1 MMGWLWKWLARKDA
15 LSPQEQKI
23 RQRKSEYGGAAIYW
37 AACMTMIV
45 PLIALAIDM
54 PRALYVRSHLQ
65 AATDAACEA
74 AAMAVDVPVFRETGV
89 ARIDYDVARVWA
101 AREFATTVADA
112 GIWGYGPSLNALVL
126 ETPLIAACTASAT
139 VSPLVP
145 VSPAMN
151 IVVRSTSET
160 RVGRR

>member
-1 MMGWLWKWLARKDA
+1 MDKMGRFLPGRN
-15 LSPQEQKI
+15 
-23 RQRKSEYGGAAIYW
+23 RQMEKGTVSVYW
-37 AACMTMIV
+37 AAAMLFIV
-45 PLIALAIDM
+45 PLLALSIDM

-89 ARIDYDVARVWA
+89 AKIKYDEARVWA
-101 AREFATTVADA
+101 AREFTATVADS
-112 GIWGYGPSLNALVL
+112 GIWGYGPSLNSVVL
-126 ETPLIAACTASAT
+126 ETPLIAACVASAS
-139 VSPLVP
+139 VNPLVP

-151 IVVRSTSET
+151 IVVRSTSES

>member
-1 MMGWLWKWLARKDA
+1 MNKMGRFLPGRN
-15 LSPQEQKI
+15 
-23 RQRKSEYGGAAIYW
+23 RQMEKGTVSVYW
-37 AACMTMIV
+37 AAAMLFIV
-45 PLIALAIDM
+45 PLLALSIDM

-89 ARIDYDVARVWA
+89 AKIKYDEARVWA
-101 AREFATTVADA
+101 AREFTATVADS
-112 GIWGYGPSLNALVL
+112 GIWGYGPSLNSVVL
-126 ETPLIAACTASAT
+126 ETPLIAACVASAS
-139 VSPLVP
+139 VNPLVP

-151 IVVRSTSET
+151 IVVRSTSES

>member
-1 MMGWLWKWLARKDA
+1 MVRRDRIESKNKKCN
-15 LSPQEQKI
+15 Q
-23 RQRKSEYGGAAIYW
+23 QRGAAAVYW
-37 AACMTMIV
+37 AACMTFIV

-65 AATDAACEA
+65 AAADAACEA
-74 AAMAVDVPVFRETGV
+74 AAMAVDVPVFRETGE
-89 ARIDYDVARVWA
+89 AKIKYDDAKVWA
-101 AREFATTVADA
+101 AREFTATVADS
-112 GIWGYGPSLNALVL
+112 GIWGYGPSLNSVVL
-126 ETPLIAACTASAT
+126 ETPLIASCVASAN
-139 VSPLVP
+139 VDPLVP

>member
-1 MMGWLWKWLARKDA
+1 MNWLQKWIARKDA
-15 LSPQEQKI
+15 LAPEERK
-23 RQRKSEYGGAAIYW
+23 RRRRKSEYGGAAIYW

-65 AATDAACEA
+65 AAADAACEA

-101 AREFATTVADA
+101 AREFTATVADA

-126 ETPLIAACTASAT
+126 ETPLIAACTASAN
-139 VSPLVP
+139 VSPIVP

>member
-1 MMGWLWKWLARKDA
+1 MIRKDSI
-15 LSPQEQKI
+15 SPDEKKHK
-23 RQRKSEYGGAAIYW
+23 RRKGERGAAAVYW
-37 AACMTMIV
+37 AACMTMII

-89 ARIDYDVARVWA
+89 AKIKYDEARVWA
-101 AREFATTVADA
+101 AREFTSTVADS
-112 GIWGYGPSLNALVL
+112 GIWGYGPSLNSVVL
-126 ETPLIAACTASAT
+126 ETPLIAACVASAS
-139 VSPLVP
+139 VDPLVP

-151 IVVRSTSET
+151 ITVRSTSET
-160 RVGRR
+160 RVGKR